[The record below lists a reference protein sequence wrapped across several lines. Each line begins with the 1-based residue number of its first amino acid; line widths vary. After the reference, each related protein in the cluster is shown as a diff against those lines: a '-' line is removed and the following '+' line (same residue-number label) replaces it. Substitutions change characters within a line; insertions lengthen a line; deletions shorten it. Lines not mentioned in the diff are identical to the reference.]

1 MQYVHWKYIDKHADH
16 FDCVHQSFT
25 ACGLDKFVNDVKS
38 PWCEELIMQ
47 FYATVHFYPDGSLKW
62 MTDGVRYECIVE
74 EWANLLGLPPDD
86 DDLLD
91 VYRQD
96 HMRHEAME
104 GMYKQD
110 LTEKEKESFKL
121 RSIYYPARASYYQ

>member
-1 MQYVHWKYIDKHADH
+1 
-16 FDCVHQSFT
+16 
-25 ACGLDKFVNDVKS
+25 
-38 PWCEELIMQ
+38 MQ

-62 MTDGVRYECIVE
+62 TTDGVRYESIVE